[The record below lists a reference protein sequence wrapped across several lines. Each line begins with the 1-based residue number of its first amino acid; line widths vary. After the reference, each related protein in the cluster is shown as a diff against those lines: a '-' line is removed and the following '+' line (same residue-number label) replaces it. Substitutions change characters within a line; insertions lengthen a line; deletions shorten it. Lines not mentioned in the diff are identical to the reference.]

1 MSLHTVKGAIFTIVV
16 DDKRIV
22 VKHVFGKGKRCRV
35 IAPPGVLIEVDRR
48 RSTVID
54 HGNSHKPD

>member
-1 MSLHTVKGAIFTIVV
+1 MRLRTVKGSVFTIVV

-35 IAPPGVLIEVDRR
+35 TVPPGVVIEEGRHHPAA
-48 RSTVID
+48 ID
-54 HGNSHKPD
+54 HHDSRNSN